1 MFVIYTISFNIF
13 TQLCVQRIG
22 QSYKD
27 VGVPNKMLIE
37 GQRSTAVKGTKIFKN
52 MSERESQFGA
62 AIEVFAN
69 VRCREKDK
77 IRESTPTSD

>member
-1 MFVIYTISFNIF
+1 
-13 TQLCVQRIG
+13 
-22 QSYKD
+22 
-27 VGVPNKMLIE
+27 MLIE
-37 GQRSTAVKGTKIFKN
+37 GQSSTAVKGTKIFKN

-77 IRESTPTSD
+77 IRESTPTSDRETENQTRGRPATHTGLYSVCSLCTAL